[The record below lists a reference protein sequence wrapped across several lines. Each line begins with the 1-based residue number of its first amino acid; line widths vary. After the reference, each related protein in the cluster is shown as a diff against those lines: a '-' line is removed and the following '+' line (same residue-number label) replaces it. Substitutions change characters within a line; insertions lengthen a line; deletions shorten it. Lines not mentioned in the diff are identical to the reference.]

1 MHSSSDNMKFTNCSV
16 VNNVI
21 EKLFKSLPSKYRD
34 GLETPM
40 EGSDFIFDPVQLIYY
55 MCHKV
60 NFKLGGSYVDS
71 P

>member
-21 EKLFKSLPSKYRD
+21 EKLFKSLRSKYRD

-40 EGSDFIFDPVQLIYY
+40 EGSYFIFYP
-55 MCHKV
+55 
-60 NFKLGGSYVDS
+60 F
-71 P
+71 

>member
-21 EKLFKSLPSKYRD
+21 EKLFKSLRSKYRD

-40 EGSDFIFDPVQLIYY
+40 EGSYFIFDPVQLIYY

-60 NFKLGGSYVDS
+60 NFKFGGSYVNS